1 MSDPYIGQIMPAS
14 FGYAP
19 KNWAQCNGTTLPIS
33 QYQALFSLL
42 GTTYGGNGTTT
53 FLLPDLRSR
62 TPYGVGGSYPLGQV
76 GGVEN
81 VTLLS
86 TQMPQHLHT
95 AGYSTQNG
103 AVRNPTNALYGNTG
117 ATTPVYAGASDSQ
130 LPLNQVTVGGAGQ
143 TQPHPNLQPYSVLNF
158 CIALNGLYPSR
169 N

>member
-1 MSDPYIGQIMPAS
+1 MSDPYIGQVMLAS

-19 KNWAQCNGTTLPIS
+19 KNWAQCNGATLPIS

-42 GTTYGGNGTTT
+42 GTAYGGNGSTT

-62 TPYGVGGSYPLGQV
+62 TPYGMGSNYTLGQI
-76 GGVEN
+76 GGAEN

-86 TQMPQHLHT
+86 TQIPQHLHT
-95 AGYSTQNG
+95 AGYSAQNG

-117 ATTPVYAGASDSQ
+117 TATPVYADASGPQ
-130 LPLNQVTVGGAGQ
+130 VPLNQVTVGSAGQ

-158 CIALNGLYPSR
+158 CIALNGIYPSR

>member
-1 MSDPYIGQIMPAS
+1 MSNPYIGQIMPAA

-19 KNWAQCNGTTLPIS
+19 KGWAQCNGTTLPIS

-42 GTTYGGNGTTT
+42 GTTYGGNGSTT

-62 TPYGVGGSYPLGQV
+62 TPCGMGGNYPLGQV

-81 VTLLS
+81 VTLLN
-86 TQMPQHLHT
+86 TQMPQHVHT

-103 AVRNPTNALYGNTG
+103 TVRNPTNTLYGNTG
-117 ATTPVYAGASDSQ
+117 ATTPVYAASGTQ
-130 LPLNQVTVGGAGQ
+130 VPLNQATVGSAGQ
-143 TQPHPNLQPYSVLNF
+143 TQPHSNLQPYSVLNF
-158 CIALNGLYPSR
+158 CIALNGVFPSR